1 MSRLNDATPRET
13 TWASLMKTEE
23 GRQIVWETFS
33 KSPTEERIEESHQE
47 QERHTNETK

>member
-1 MSRLNDATPRET
+1 MAE
-13 TWASLMKTEE
+13 LMKTEE

-47 QERHTNETK
+47 QERETDETK